1 MNIPFPFDPLLCFGW
16 LSIALLVG
24 VLLRATV
31 PFFQKFL
38 FPGCLIGGILGLAAM
53 HLGMI
58 NLSVD
63 MLEGFAY
70 HLFIISFIS
79 LGLTPGEQ
87 SGPGTSKEIA
97 RGGLWMALVEGVTL
111 PMQAIIGGLVI
122 MALGYIGVKLFP
134 TFGFLVSLG
143 FTEGPGQAL
152 SIGKV
157 WEGFGFQF
165 AATIG
170 LTFAA
175 AGYLVAVFLGVP
187 LANRGVRKGQARYLP
202 RALPMDFIRGLVGR
216 GDKKEPAG
224 YQTTNSSNID
234 TLALHFALVGLV
246 YILTYHLVKFVAG
259 LLSADMADMLWGFFF
274 FAGLLVAL
282 LVRLLMTGL
291 NIAYTI
297 DPGVQRRV
305 TGWAV
310 DYLIVATMMAIQ
322 LVVVKEFIVPVSI
335 IIVLATVSTAWI
347 VFYLGRRLWS
357 NQLERTLAIFG
368 TCTGTVSTGLL
379 LLRIVDP
386 EFKTG
391 TALELGFMNVFVA
404 PIVLG
409 SMLLLNA
416 PILWGW
422 SLGLTM
428 LVFAAIMAA
437 SLLGLKILTT
447 WVPKRIPQSCK
458 APPTR

>member
-16 LSIALLVG
+16 LSIMLLAG

-31 PFFQKFL
+31 PFFQRFL
-38 FPGCLIGGILGLAAM
+38 FPSCLIGGILGLILM
-53 HLGMI
+53 HFKVI
-58 NLSVD
+58 NLSVE
-63 MLEGFAY
+63 MLESFAY

-79 LGLTPGEQ
+79 LGLTPGEK
-87 SGPGTSKEIA
+87 SGTATSKEIA

-111 PMQAIIGGLVI
+111 PMQAIIGGLVVI
-122 MALGYIGVKLFP
+122 ALRYLGTTLFP

-157 WEGFGFQF
+157 WEGFGFQY

-187 LANRGVRKGQARYLP
+187 LANRGVRQGRARYLP
-202 RALPMDFIRGLVGR
+202 GALPVDFIRGLVKR

-246 YILTYHLVKFVAG
+246 YILTYHLIKLIAG

-282 LVRLLMTGL
+282 LVRLVMTGL
-291 NIAYTI
+291 KIVYTV
-297 DPGVQRRV
+297 DPGVQRRI

-335 IIVLATVSTAWI
+335 IIALATVSTAWV

-357 NQLERTLAIFG
+357 NKLERTLAIFG

-422 SLGLTM
+422 SLELTM
-428 LVFAAIMAA
+428 LVFAAIMGA
-437 SLLGLKILTT
+437 SLLSLKILTM
-447 WVPKRIPQSCK
+447 WVPKRTVQSGK
-458 APPTR
+458 TPPAR